1 LLEVIEVTD
10 KVISQN
16 VRLLG
21 CVCKTVEIVRIV
33 VATVAQTVNLL
44 DSFFSLDYKGLQ
56 SGLQLLNLNRSQKN
70 NQKDRQL
77 HL

>member
-1 LLEVIEVTD
+1 MLEVIEVTD